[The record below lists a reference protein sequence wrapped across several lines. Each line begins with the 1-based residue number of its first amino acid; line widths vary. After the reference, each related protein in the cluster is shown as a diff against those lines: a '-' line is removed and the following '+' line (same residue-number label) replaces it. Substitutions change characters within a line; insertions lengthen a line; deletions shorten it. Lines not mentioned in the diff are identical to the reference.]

1 MDNKSVVFQILLTLG
16 AFLIGS
22 SVIALPQSIDRLFYS
37 DPYYVVEQQIYERA
51 QRHAIYSFIIANLA
65 TPDFDPFKYLPP
77 SDQADLLAMLP
88 DKTYTRE
95 VIVEFVM
102 TRMSDN
108 NRTDTALMTMWK
120 NKKDSLQRIVTLGK

>member
-77 SDQADLLAMLP
+77 SDHELVLGHFPQARIAIIPDAGHNPHVEQRAEFVRQLLA
-88 DKTYTRE
+88 
-95 VIVEFVM
+95 V
-102 TRMSDN
+102 
-108 NRTDTALMTMWK
+108 
-120 NKKDSLQRIVTLGK
+120 